1 LTTHSFGDDDARTHA
16 HALTHSRTQK
26 NYCQKKKKK
35 KNRYKSKAS
44 VECPSNPWNIQNH
57 AIFYRLDA
65 LLDRCH
71 DVLEIVN
78 IIVNFSVLETATIG
92 GSKGKVLSTSV
103 RQIYADFLV
112 AQNAFRNTECVFF
125 FFSPFC
131 FFGRQRF

>member
-1 LTTHSFGDDDARTHA
+1 MLRDQDEDDCHNKNDDGVVN
-16 HALTHSRTQK
+16 ALFLI
-26 NYCQKKKKK
+26 
-35 KNRYKSKAS
+35 RYKSKAS

-112 AQNAFRNTECVFF
+112 AQNAFRNTECVPSAPCSMFD
-125 FFSPFC
+125 
-131 FFGRQRF
+131 G